1 MRRTGGWAPQAFGRG
16 EIGRGSFTLLSGI
29 TLLWVLSGTR
39 TAAAEP
45 SPGPAERTVLVVA
58 ISPIGSA
65 VHREASWD
73 GGFGGEL
80 MAGGLRDSGLLA
92 AWGAAA
98 GGVVFAE
105 RGGGRVWLEVAA
117 ATRWPTGLLVGVAA
131 GPTVA
136 LDELRHPRVGAQVTV
151 WAHAGIA
158 PYVRAGQVDDSGRF
172 VELGLMVPLPVI
184 RW

>member
-1 MRRTGGWAPQAFGRG
+1 MRGIGGWAPQGLRWG

-29 TLLWVLSGTR
+29 TLLWVLAGTR

-45 SPGPAERTVLVVA
+45 APAPANRTVLVVA
-58 ISPIGSA
+58 MAPVGSA

-80 MAGGLRDSGLLA
+80 MAGGMRGSGHLA

-98 GGVVFAE
+98 GGIVFAE
-105 RGGGRVWLEVAA
+105 RGGGRVWLEAAA
-117 ATRWPTGLLVGVAA
+117 ATRWPSGVLVGVAA

-136 LDELRHPRVGAQVTV
+136 LDELRHPRVGGQVTV
-151 WAHAGIA
+151 WVHAGVA
-158 PYVRAGQVDDSGRF
+158 PYARAGQVEASGRF
-172 VELGLMVPLPVI
+172 VELGVRVPLPVI